1 MTMMN
6 KRYQDGL
13 NVLVLSNIYAQYNSI
28 QSCKVVTLFGDSAMG
43 NVQYKW
49 TLLYKRHSG
58 WETFP
63 FFHYPSFLS

>member
-43 NVQYKW
+43 NVQYK
-49 TLLYKRHSG
+49 
-58 WETFP
+58 
-63 FFHYPSFLS
+63 